1 MGSAQVRGFDR
12 GQFALLRNEKG
23 WSFQKLHQISGI
35 HASQLSRYE
44 SGAKVP
50 SPESLQRLA
59 RAFEVR
65 PEELTSIA
73 AGERTLGDLRE
84 LAGFSQLGL
93 AKHLGLTLSVL
104 RELEQ
109 ATGDLTAQ
117 FASELSEAL
126 GVGLEEVRE
135 AYQRSGL
142 EAIQLLHERVGKT
155 HRAPVDDDEADADES
170 RVRAAASA

>member
-12 GQFALLRNEKG
+12 GQFALLRNEHG
-23 WSFQKLHQISGI
+23 WSFQKLGRISGI

-50 SPESLQRLA
+50 SPDSLQRLA

-65 PEELTSIA
+65 PEALTSIA
-73 AGERTLGDLRE
+73 PGERTLGDLRE

-104 RELEQ
+104 REIEQ
-109 ATGDLTAQ
+109 ATGDLTAEW
-117 FASELSEAL
+117 AAELSEAL
-126 GVGLEEVRE
+126 GVGLEEIRE

-155 HRAPVDDDEADADES
+155 HGVATDDDEAGAGGS
-170 RVRAAASA
+170 RFRAAASA

>member
-12 GQFALLRNEKG
+12 EQFALLRNEKG

-73 AGERTLGDLRE
+73 AAERTLGDLRE

-109 ATGDLTAQ
+109 ATGDLTVE
-117 FASELSEAL
+117 FASDLAQAL
-126 GVGLEEVRE
+126 GVGIEEIRE

-155 HRAPVDDDEADADES
+155 HRAVVAEDEAGTGGS